1 MLVVGKSVYRNLT
14 TLSKLSL
21 TSTARQEAKR
31 LEERS
36 CGVENRRNT
45 WLLVNNLI
53 VSWCCFAELPRTE
66 PKHLIAFRSLLHC
79 QAVLPVFW
87 QHPLSMTEIS
97 LVIKGLHYK
106 YLGPA
111 IASVTYFCIA
121 HSYRCSLFREILA
134 SCPIYVLTSV
144 NVPGRLDSFPCSGFR
159 NQVCCTNGLDAE
171 WGEGAWGLQRSC
183 A

>member
-1 MLVVGKSVYRNLT
+1 MLVVDKSAYRNLT
-14 TLSKLSL
+14 TLS
-21 TSTARQEAKR
+21 STARQEAKR

-36 CGVENRRNT
+36 RGVENGCNSL
-45 WLLVNNLI
+45 LLVKNLI
-53 VSWCCFAELPRTE
+53 VSRCCFAEPPRTE
-66 PKHLIAFRSLLHC
+66 SKHLIAFRSLLHC

-87 QHPLSMTEIS
+87 QHLLSMTELS

-111 IASVTYFCIA
+111 IASVTCFCIV
-121 HSYRCSLFREILA
+121 HSYSCSLFGEILA

-144 NVPGRLDSFPCSGFR
+144 NVPGRLVSLLCSGFR

-171 WGEGAWGLQRSC
+171 WGEGVWGLQRSR